1 MCPGPISV
9 VGTLCIA
16 LAVSDMRR
24 RGFERSLLHRDLGEL
39 TSIYACRM
47 MQTDHPVGGAARA
60 ASVNVP
66 ICSGRAYGTSAAN
79 ISRSGDRIWTAHI
92 IPAIDVSTPRTVAA
106 PSTHG
111 PAPTGMTDSPGPGP
125 DAICGQRR
133 ACHGHRSSEAD
144 RA

>member
-1 MCPGPISV
+1 M
-9 VGTLCIA
+9 VGALCIA

-47 MQTDHPVGGAARA
+47 MQTDHPVGGAASA
-60 ASVNVP
+60 APVNVP
-66 ICSGRAYGTSAAN
+66 MCSGKAYGASAAN

-106 PSTHG
+106 SSAHG
-111 PAPTGMTDSPGPGP
+111 NAGLSRSIRSDDRMATKTAVMTTRGN
-125 DAICGQRR
+125 
-133 ACHGHRSSEAD
+133 
-144 RA
+144 

>member
-1 MCPGPISV
+1 V

-16 LAVSDMRR
+16 LAVSDMPC
-24 RGFERSLLHRDLGEL
+24 RGILATALHNVFSGALL
-39 TSIYACRM
+39 IYGFRM

-60 ASVNVP
+60 APVNVSM
-66 ICSGRAYGTSAAN
+66 CSGKAYGASAAN

-92 IPAIDVSTPRTVAA
+92 IPAIDVSTPRTVAV

-111 PAPTGMTDSPGPGP
+111 PAPTGMTDSPGTGP

-133 ACHGHRSSEAD
+133 ACRGHRSSGAD